1 MRFAAMMTGGV
12 LGVVVLKLLMTM
24 MAPLFGIAVG
34 LLVMGLKVLFWGA
47 IVYVVYRLFFRR
59 RRETAEV

>member
-12 LGVVVLKLLMTM
+12 LGVVVLKLLLTM
-24 MAPLFGIAVG
+24 KAPLFGMAVG
-34 LLVMGLKVLFWGA
+34 LLMLGLKVLFWGA
-47 IVYVVYRLFFRR
+47 IVWVVYRLFFRK

>member
-34 LLVMGLKVLFWGA
+34 LLMMGLKVLFWGA

>member
-34 LLVMGLKVLFWGA
+34 LLLMGLKVMFWGA
-47 IVYVVYRLFFRR
+47 IVYVVYRIFFRR
-59 RRETAEV
+59 RRDHAEA